1 MAGLLAH
8 RKWGDMSNTIVCF
21 GEVLLRLAA
30 PDGEQLLQ
38 SGNLNVHV
46 GGAEANVAAS
56 LAQFG
61 HHSVMATIL
70 PENVLGRAA
79 LAELRKY
86 NVDTRAV
93 IQTPGRMGLYF
104 MSFGA
109 VVRPSRIEYDRAN
122 SAFANAAEDAI
133 DWDRVLAGAD
143 WLHMSGITPAIGENG
158 TKAALRAVKAA
169 KSAGVKVSFDGN
181 YRSYLWENWQGDGPK
196 IIREILSY
204 ATLALINERD
214 ISLVMGR
221 DIKDRSSA
229 YNIAFQEFPELQAL
243 AATTR
248 ETITMDH
255 HRISAELV
263 KRTERWESRPYNVAG
278 IVDRIGGGDAFAVG
292 LLHGLITN
300 MDKQDAIEFAAAASA
315 LKHSIRGDFNLASI
329 NDVYYAMGNESLDV
343 RR

>member
-1 MAGLLAH
+1 MAH
-8 RKWGDMSNTIVCF
+8 KIVCF

-38 SGNLNVHV
+38 TGKLNVHV
-46 GGAEANVAAS
+46 GGAEANVSAS

-70 PENVLGRAA
+70 PSNALGRAA

-86 NVDTRAV
+86 NVDTSAV
-93 IQTPGRMGLYF
+93 LSVPGRMGLYF

-109 VVRPSRIEYDRAN
+109 AVRPSRIEYDRKD
-122 SAFANAAEDAI
+122 SAFALAGADAI
-133 DWDRVLAGAD
+133 DWDDVLKGAT

-169 KSAGVKVSFDGN
+169 KAAGVKVSFDGN
-181 YRSYLWENWQGDGPK
+181 YRAYLWENWKGDGPA

-214 ISLVMGR
+214 ISLVMGQT
-221 DIKDRSSA
+221 IKDRA
-229 YNIAFQEFPELQAL
+229 EAFKIALKEFPELRAL

-263 KRTERWESRPYNVAG
+263 TRTDRWESRPYNVAG

-292 LLHGLITN
+292 LLHGLITD
-300 MDKQDAIEFAAAASA
+300 MARQDNIEFAAAASA
-315 LKHSIRGDFNLASI
+315 LKHSIRGDFNLVSI